1 MRVFVTSI
9 VSKWYESRPAGA
21 ERAGTANPPTVSRLR
36 DHPGV
41 AMRSVFAFALLSAC
55 SLPAVAQTAGSMLL
69 QAGVINAVTLD
80 DSTPLHTTVKP
91 GPGAL
96 IGIPQSFDS
105 PGTSATAGDA
115 TTLQVALSYFV
126 TKDRKSVVEGKGVS
140 VRVDLGG

>member
-69 QAGVINAVTLD
+69 QAGRSEEHTSELQSLMRNSYAVFCL
-80 DSTPLHTTVKP
+80 KNN
-91 GPGAL
+91 
-96 IGIPQSFDS
+96 
-105 PGTSATAGDA
+105 
-115 TTLQVALSYFV
+115 
-126 TKDRKSVVEGKGVS
+126 KNN
-140 VRVDLGG
+140 

>member
-69 QAGVINAVTLD
+69 QAGVINAVKLD
-80 DSTPLHTTVKP
+80 DSTPLHTMVKP
-91 GPGAL
+91 GLGAL
-96 IGIPQSFDS
+96 IGLPHSFDS
-105 PGTSATAGDA
+105 PGTSATESQAQ
-115 TTLQVALSYFV
+115 TLQIQFTY
-126 TKDRKSVVEGKGVS
+126 
-140 VRVDLGG
+140 

>member
-1 MRVFVTSI
+1 MLFRSKALAELDLKFVLAFDPSRMRVCVTSI
-9 VSKWYESRPAGA
+9 VSKWYESRPAVA

-91 GPGAL
+91 GLGAL
-96 IGIPQSFDS
+96 KIGRASC
-105 PGTSATAGDA
+105 
-115 TTLQVALSYFV
+115 
-126 TKDRKSVVEGKGVS
+126 RE
-140 VRVDLGG
+140 RVCQYV